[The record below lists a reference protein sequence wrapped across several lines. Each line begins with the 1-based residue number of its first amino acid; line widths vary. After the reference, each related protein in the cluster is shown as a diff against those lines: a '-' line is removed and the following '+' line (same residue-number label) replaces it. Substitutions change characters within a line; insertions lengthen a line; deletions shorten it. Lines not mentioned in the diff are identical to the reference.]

1 MARGGCRDLGI
12 ISAGDDDDDDD
23 EGGRGEMIG
32 KAGK

>member
-12 ISAGDDDDDDD
+12 ISAGDDDDD